1 MAKSQDTFNKK
12 EKEKKRLKKRQE
24 KNLKREDRKSN
35 SSGGELENMLAYVD
49 ENGNLTDT
57 PPDPSKKRK
66 VIASSIEISVPRREE
81 EEVIAVRTGRVEF
94 FNDSKGF
101 GFIKES
107 ETQEKYFVHVNGLLE
122 TIKENDMV
130 TFELERGL
138 KGLNAIC
145 VKKVVPLPK
154 ISKPINTPVDTPPET
169 TTEVSSETPADPAVE

>member
-35 SSGGELENMLAYVD
+35 STGGDLENMLAYVD

-66 VIASSIEISVPRREE
+66 VNASSIEISVPRREE
-81 EEVIAVRTGRVEF
+81 EDIDPIHTGRIDF

-101 GFIKES
+101 GFIKEKD
-107 ETQEKYFVHVNGLLE
+107 TQEKYFVHVNGLLE
-122 TIKENDMV
+122 DVREGDNV
-130 TFELERGL
+130 VFELERGL
-138 KGLNAIC
+138 KGLNAIR
-145 VKKVVPLPK
+145 VKKV
-154 ISKPINTPVDTPPET
+154 
-169 TTEVSSETPADPAVE
+169 

>member
-12 EKEKKRLKKRQE
+12 EKEKKRLKKRQD

-35 SSGGELENMLAYVD
+35 STGGDLENMLAYVD

-81 EEVIAVRTGRVEF
+81 EEIDPVHKGRIEF
-94 FNDSKGF
+94 FNDSKGY
-101 GFIKES
+101 GFIKELD
-107 ETQEKYFVHVNGLLE
+107 TQEKYFVHVNGLLQE
-122 TIKENDMV
+122 VKEGDVV

-138 KGLNAIC
+138 KGLNAIQ
-145 VKKVVPLPK
+145 VKKV
-154 ISKPINTPVDTPPET
+154 
-169 TTEVSSETPADPAVE
+169 